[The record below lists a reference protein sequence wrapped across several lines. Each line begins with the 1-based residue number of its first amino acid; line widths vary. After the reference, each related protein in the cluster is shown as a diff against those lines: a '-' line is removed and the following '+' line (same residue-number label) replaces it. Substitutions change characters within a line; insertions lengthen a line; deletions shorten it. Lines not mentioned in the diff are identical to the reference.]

1 MLNQSFELHDLAVL
15 ALLVVLEGVLSIDN
29 ALVLGL
35 IARRLPKQLQ
45 GNALTYGL
53 IGAFIFRF
61 IAIAL
66 AAYLLHWQIV
76 KLVGG
81 LYLVYISLKHFFFEA
96 KETSPDKLSATPQG
110 DVMLTARDGSELS
123 AERTDVEIE
132 ERSPVPA
139 TGSIMRTGFWSTVA
153 VLALTDIAF
162 AMDSILAAIGVVG
175 ARPRK
180 LWLVI
185 GGGLLGIIVL
195 RFAAVMFIKLLEK
208 FPRLE
213 VSAYLLVI
221 VIGAKLIAD
230 WGFNRPPAGMS
241 SADLAN
247 FHGALDFHSYH
258 SPAFWAFW
266 GSMAACFAA
275 GFLPPRGTP
284 IPGGAGPSPGR

>member
-15 ALLVVLEGVLSIDN
+15 GLLVVLEGVLSIDN

-35 IARRLPKQLQ
+35 IARRLPKPLQ
-45 GNALTYGL
+45 GNALTFGL

-81 LYLVYISLKHFFFEA
+81 LYLVYISLKHFFFGA
-96 KETSPDKLSATPQG
+96 QETTPDKMTATPQG
-110 DVMLTARDGSELS
+110 DVTLTAPDGGELS
-123 AERTDVEIE
+123 TERQDVEIE
-132 ERSPVPA
+132 ERSPFPG
-139 TGSIMRTGFWSTVA
+139 TGSLMRVGFWSTVA

-185 GGGLLGIIVL
+185 CGGLLGIVVL

-213 VSAYLLVI
+213 TSAYLLVI
-221 VIGAKLIAD
+221 VIGGKLIAD
-230 WGFNRPPAGMS
+230 WGFNRPPADIS
-241 SADLAN
+241 AADLAN
-247 FHGALDFHSYH
+247 FHGMLDFHSYH
-258 SPAFWAFW
+258 SPAFWVFW
-266 GSMAACFAA
+266 LLMLFCFAA
-275 GFLPPRGTP
+275 GFLPPRRVDLGTN
-284 IPGGAGPSPGR
+284 AG

>member
-1 MLNQSFELHDLAVL
+1 MLNQSCEPHDLAVL

-35 IARRLPKQLQ
+35 IARRLPKHLQ
-45 GNALTYGL
+45 GNALTFGL

-61 IAIAL
+61 MAIGL
-66 AAYLLHWQIV
+66 AAYLLHWQVV
-76 KLVGG
+76 KLIGG
-81 LYLVYISLKHFFFEA
+81 SYLVYISLKHFFFEA
-96 KETSPDKLSATPQG
+96 KEETRDKVTTTPEGEVTLVAPDGT
-110 DVMLTARDGSELS
+110 ELS
-123 AERTDVEIE
+123 PERADVELE

-139 TGSIMRTGFWSTVA
+139 TRQLLRVGFWTTVA

-175 ARPRK
+175 ARPTK

-185 GGGLLGIIVL
+185 CGGFLGIVVL

-213 VSAYLLVI
+213 TSAYLLVI
-221 VIGAKLIAD
+221 VIGGKLIAD
-230 WGFNRPPAGMS
+230 WGFNRPPPNISA
-241 SADLAN
+241 ADLEH

-266 GSMAACFAA
+266 GLMALCFAA
-275 GFLPPRGTP
+275 GFLPPREES
-284 IPGGAGPSPGR
+284 GAAAT